1 MTQGGLVSF
10 LKPEEEEEGWSSGS
24 ARLCMRLL
32 AMIIGWLQWG
42 LCDALIWVIM
52 LISYF
57 IYKYVWL
64 FKNIPKKKI
73 SSIVCSLLL
82 HRLPFFLAK
91 FVEPWTGRRE
101 GSGGENAGMWGSD
114 ITGRYITASQVHCQA
129 APGLCATHVSVV
141 LSPTR
146 MCVDRRYW
154 ANKYWVISVIFPLSF
169 TKTEL
174 S

>member
-1 MTQGGLVSF
+1 MTKGGLVSF
-10 LKPEEEEEGWSSGS
+10 LKPEEEEEEGWSSGS

-32 AMIIGWLQWG
+32 VMIIGWLQWG

-64 FKNIPKKKI
+64 FKNIPMTEEKNFFH
-73 SSIVCSLLL
+73 CLLFTFTQAS
-82 HRLPFFLAK
+82 FFLAK

-114 ITGRYITASQVHCQA
+114 ITGRYITDSQVHCQA
-129 APGLCATHVSVV
+129 RQASV
-141 LSPTR
+141 LPT
-146 MCVDRRYW
+146 
-154 ANKYWVISVIFPLSF
+154 SQLFFPH
-169 TKTEL
+169 
-174 S
+174 